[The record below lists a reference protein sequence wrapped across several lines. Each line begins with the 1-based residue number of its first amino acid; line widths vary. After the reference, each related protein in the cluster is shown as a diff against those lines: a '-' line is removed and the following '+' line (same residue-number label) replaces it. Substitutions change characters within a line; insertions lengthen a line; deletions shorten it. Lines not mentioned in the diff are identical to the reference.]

1 MTYTVSG
8 GALNS
13 TQTKPN
19 QGTPRG
25 PPQIA
30 GKSTFPL
37 PYFVKARRVVYVY
50 AIDVKNVFNV
60 LKRFLFSK
68 RFLYKKRR
76 QSSERQAD

>member
-1 MTYTVSG
+1 MAHPASEMTYTVSG

-25 PPQIA
+25 PPPQIA

-50 AIDVKNVFNV
+50 AIDVKKNVFNV
-60 LKRFLFSK
+60 FKRFFILQTF
-68 RFLYKKRR
+68 FFI
-76 QSSERQAD
+76 